1 MEKKDLEKSRE
12 GETEVFFK
20 RVEKQ
25 PDNEADKD
33 KNEMKKL
40 GRETKEEF
48 KKILERMYKTF
59 KEQDKM

>member
-33 KNEMKKL
+33 KNKMKKL
-40 GRETKEEF
+40 GKETKEEF
-48 KKILERMYKTF
+48 
-59 KEQDKM
+59 